1 MVRNTA
7 LQADAVKES
16 RSAND
21 GVLRP
26 SDDREK
32 LTFIEQVHIKN
43 ARKNRKVK
51 TPTASGEVL
60 LTSAGLRARRAYKD
74 YMSRTVSLLYYKPFT
89 AHHAQTY
96 LQQSRQGVEIKLARE
111 FGQRNLKPHAFRI
124 SFHFRRYFKFRTLLF
139 RSF

>member
-1 MVRNTA
+1 MQTSSI
-7 LQADAVKES
+7 KES

-32 LTFIEQVHIKN
+32 LTFIEQVHVKN
-43 ARKNRKVK
+43 SRKNRKVK
-51 TPTASGEVL
+51 AAKASGEVL
-60 LTSAGLRARRAYKD
+60 ITSAGLRVRRAYKD
-74 YMSRTVSLLYYKPFT
+74 YMSKTVSLMHDKASS

-96 LQQSRQGVEIKLARE
+96 LQQSRQGVEIKLAKE
-111 FGQRNLKPHAFRI
+111 FRGRNLKPHAFHI
-124 SFHFRRYFKFRTLLF
+124 SFHFKRYFKFRTLLF